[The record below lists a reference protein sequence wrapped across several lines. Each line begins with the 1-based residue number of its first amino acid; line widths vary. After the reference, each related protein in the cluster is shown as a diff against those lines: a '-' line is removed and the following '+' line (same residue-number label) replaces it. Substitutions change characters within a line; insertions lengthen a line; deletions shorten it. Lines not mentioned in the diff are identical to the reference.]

1 MLKNMLTKLGLIFAS
16 LFVLPTSS
24 MAMNIFSNND
34 LVIIF
39 GDVKDGDDRQLILP
53 LFSVLPSNPIMRT
66 FCLAA
71 VPRTSVAQ
79 TSSG

>member
-1 MLKNMLTKLGLIFAS
+1 MS
-16 LFVLPTSS
+16 
-24 MAMNIFSNND
+24 
-34 LVIIF
+34 
-39 GDVKDGDDRQLILP
+39 KDKQIDKVILP